1 MRKLLPL
8 AAVLIA
14 LTSTR
19 ADEKIS
25 APVPKAPPPPS
36 IEGKYT
42 LVATYNGAVA
52 VREKGGFGGGP
63 GGGGPGGVAEVGGF
77 APSRTTLVRGETVI
91 SRTEIVIEP
100 RTVTG
105 MPTTMEYTLDP
116 TKSPIA
122 IDVEIVPVRGKKT
135 RGLGVV
141 EITNNR
147 VVIAL
152 AKEGA
157 DRPKSVEEAEG
168 VTVYYFQKAP
178 PPPRTEF
185 RIVALTVGKEEEAEK
200 ELNRLAKEGYELVST
215 TNPTAPDAKA
225 SVTTVHFILKRVVK

>member
-19 ADEKIS
+19 ADEKIR
-25 APVPKAPPPPS
+25 APIPKAPPPPS
-36 IEGKYT
+36 IDGKYT
-42 LVATYNGAVA
+42 LVATYNGAVVAA
-52 VREKGGFGGGP
+52 VREKGGFGG
-63 GGGGPGGVAEVGGF
+63 VAADGGGF
-77 APSRTTLVRGETVI
+77 APSRTTLVRGETII
-91 SRTEIVIEP
+91 SKSEIVIEA
-100 RTVTG
+100 RTPTASA
-105 MPTTMEYTLDP
+105 TTMEYTLDP

-147 VVIAL
+147 LVIAL

-157 DRPKSVEEAEG
+157 DRPKTVDEAEG

>member
-42 LVATYNGAVA
+42 LVATYNGAA
-52 VREKGGFGGGP
+52 AATARDRERGGFP
-63 GGGGPGGVAEVGGF
+63 GATVDGLSSNPF
-77 APSRTTLVRGETVI
+77 APAIRGATSI
-91 SRTEIVIEP
+91 SRNEIVIES
-100 RTVTG
+100 RTATG
-105 MPTTMEYTLDP
+105 TPITMEYTLDP
-116 TKSPIA
+116 TKSPIT

-225 SVTTVHFILKRVVK
+225 SVTTVHFILKRIVK